1 MADTNVFSLQYSSLN
16 GFLFA
21 DVGVEPNGMTLSV
34 LSTLARRGM
43 DPWQEAERLAKLPR
57 TDAVDGL
64 AQIIAT
70 TPTSRWSLLDA
81 KAIASRLVA
90 LLPAPG
96 AGPYNASSAQP
107 ATKPTMTKPTMTS
120 GRMILVLAVT
130 ALLFGLALNLSFS
143 PRVAPPD
150 STAAA
155 PSSMAQPGS
164 PK

>member
-34 LSTLARRGM
+34 LSILARRGM
-43 DPWQEAERLAKLPR
+43 DPWQEAERLAKLPQ
-57 TDAVDGL
+57 TEAVDGL

-107 ATKPTMTKPTMTS
+107 ATKPTMTS
-120 GRMILVLAVT
+120 GRMILALAVT

-150 STAAA
+150 STVAA